1 MWPFREELLGFFQ
14 TLQERANQRLFRVS
28 QAWPSWGSI
37 LCWLEGSLS
46 SFGHWRN
53 TVSQKDPK
61 YLNAHHPS
69 SRKISK
75 LDSLCLKREI
85 QLKKARKVT
94 GLRFSSLRIMIS
106 FKPCVHAHLVMYDSA
121 TLWTG
126 AHQAPLSMGF
136 HRQEYWSRLP
146 VPSPGDLPPN
156 QIGNT
161 SQFAYEGTDYVIT
174 SMGGFTDH
182 HSSLG
187 CEAVNTFSNFAE
199 EKTQVEFCFW
209 EPLLL
214 SSRSQWDSSRP
225 VNGLVLFLSWSQFSH
240 WGALESVPGMCCSGG
255 TRDKWRAFSWFG
267 D

>member
-28 QAWPSWGSI
+28 PAWPSWWSI

-106 FKPCVHAHLVMYDSA
+106 FKPCVHIYLVMSDSLRPYGLEP
-121 TLWTG
+121 TWLLCPWDFTGKNTG
-126 AHQAPLSMGF
+126 AGCQFLL
-136 HRQEYWSRLP
+136 QEI
-146 VPSPGDLPPN
+146 PP
-156 QIGNT
+156 
-161 SQFAYEGTDYVIT
+161 
-174 SMGGFTDH
+174 
-182 HSSLG
+182 
-187 CEAVNTFSNFAE
+187 
-199 EKTQVEFCFW
+199 
-209 EPLLL
+209 
-214 SSRSQWDSSRP
+214 
-225 VNGLVLFLSWSQFSH
+225 
-240 WGALESVPGMCCSGG
+240 
-255 TRDKWRAFSWFG
+255 
-267 D
+267 

>member
-14 TLQERANQRLFRVS
+14 TFQERANQRLFRVS

-37 LCWLEGSLS
+37 LCWLAGSLS

-106 FKPCVHAHLVMYDSA
+106 FKPCVHAHLVMCDPMDWSPP
-121 TLWTG
+121 G
-126 AHQAPLSMGF
+126 SSVHGISQARVLEQVASSF
-136 HRQEYWSRLP
+136 SRGS
-146 VPSPGDLPPN
+146 SP
-156 QIGNT
+156 
-161 SQFAYEGTDYVIT
+161 
-174 SMGGFTDH
+174 
-182 HSSLG
+182 
-187 CEAVNTFSNFAE
+187 
-199 EKTQVEFCFW
+199 
-209 EPLLL
+209 
-214 SSRSQWDSSRP
+214 
-225 VNGLVLFLSWSQFSH
+225 
-240 WGALESVPGMCCSGG
+240 
-255 TRDKWRAFSWFG
+255 
-267 D
+267 